1 MIAYAQDL
9 PTKHATVE
17 VPGLKVEVTKDDSWE
32 TVGMILVLVLGI
44 YAGIKLINRLFNSA
58 TKKKKNNSLF

>member
-9 PTKHATVE
+9 PEKRATVE
-17 VPGLKVEVTKDDSWE
+17 IPGLKVEVKKDDSWE

-44 YAGIKLINRLFNSA
+44 YIGIKVINRLFEDKKR
-58 TKKKKNNSLF
+58 TKKTLF